1 MYFGKNQQLNHL
13 NYLRASVFSHLLTR
27 TRMPQQCSNKFGIVF
42 GLDKFLT
49 LDNENKF
56 SLFSL
61 NRNFALPFA
70 TRKVGGASTMLK

>member
-1 MYFGKNQQLNHL
+1 
-13 NYLRASVFSHLLTR
+13 
-27 TRMPQQCSNKFGIVF
+27 MPQQCSNKFGIVF